1 MLRFGF
7 IFIKFLFI
15 YSLLTMPGLHCSERA
30 FSSCGEWGLLF
41 VPVLGYLTAVA
52 YLVVEHRL

>member
-15 YSLLTMPGLHCSERA
+15 YSLLTMPGLRCGECA
-30 FSSCGEWGLLF
+30 FSSRGERGLLF

-52 YLVVEHRL
+52 SLVVEHRL